1 MNRES
6 LRLSPRIKSCSK
18 YVGYVLVASNLL
30 VSSLGYAIDA
40 AETFEKKC
48 SSCHSIGGGD
58 DVGPDLKG
66 VNDRRDSKW
75 LIRFIQESQT
85 IVQSGDAVAVEL
97 FNNFRQKKMPDQ
109 DLSEADIL
117 QLLEFIKG
125 GGGPAKTSENK
136 SALKATPNDIELGRS
151 LFSGSMRLSKGGPAC
166 VSCHTAGQLQYLG
179 GGSLGPDLTQAYSN
193 YNDTGLSKVLTKITF
208 PTMAEIYAAKPLTND
223 EVFQI
228 KAFLY
233 TVDRAGPVTAGYQKK
248 FLFLGILGLFIG
260 LGVIDF
266 AWRSRRRKSSRPTAG
281 GKS

>member
-6 LRLSPRIKSCSK
+6 LTFERCIWFAKL
-18 YVGYVLVASNLL
+18 VLVASTLV
-30 VSSLGYAIDA
+30 VSSWSFAFDA

-66 VNDRRDSKW
+66 VNERRDSKW

-85 IVQSGDAVAVEL
+85 IIQSGDAVAVEL
-97 FNNFRQKKMPDQ
+97 FNKFRQKKMPDN
-109 DLSEADIL
+109 DLDEAEVL
-117 QLLEFIKG
+117 QLLEFIKAG
-125 GGGPAKTSENK
+125 GAPTKTSENK
-136 SALKATPNDIELGRS
+136 SALKATPNDIELGRN
-151 LFSGSMRLSKGGPAC
+151 LFSGTMRLSKGGPSC

-208 PTMAEIYAAKPLTND
+208 PTMAELYAARALTSD
-223 EVFQI
+223 EVFQL

-233 TVDRAGPVTAGYQKK
+233 SVDKAGPVTAGYQKK
-248 FLFLGILGLFIG
+248 FLFLGILGLFVG

-266 AWRSRRRKSSRPTAG
+266 SWRSRRRKSSRPTAG

>member
-1 MNRES
+1 M
-6 LRLSPRIKSCSK
+6 LA
-18 YVGYVLVASNLL
+18 ASSLL
-30 VSSLGYAIDA
+30 VNSWCFAFDA

-66 VNDRRDSKW
+66 VNERRDSKW

-85 IVQSGDAVAVEL
+85 IIQSGDAVAVEL
-97 FNNFRQKKMPDQ
+97 FNKFRQKKMPDN
-109 DLSEADIL
+109 DLNEAEVL
-117 QLLEFIKG
+117 QLLEFIKAG
-125 GGGPAKTSENK
+125 GAPTKTSENK
-136 SALKATPNDIELGRS
+136 SALKATPNDIELGQS
-151 LFSGSMRLSKGGPAC
+151 LFSGSMRLSKGGPSC

-208 PTMAEIYAAKPLTND
+208 PTMAEIYAAKPLTTD

-233 TVDRAGPVTAGYQKK
+233 SVDKAGPVTAGYQKK
-248 FLFLGILGLFIG
+248 FLFLGILGLFVG

-266 AWRSRRRKSSRPTAG
+266 SWRSRRRKSSRPTAG

>member
-6 LRLSPRIKSCSK
+6 LTFERCIWFAKL
-18 YVGYVLVASNLL
+18 VLVASTLV
-30 VSSLGYAIDA
+30 VSSWSFAFDA

-66 VNDRRDSKW
+66 VNERRDSKW

-85 IVQSGDAVAVEL
+85 IIQSGDAVAVEL
-97 FNNFRQKKMPDQ
+97 FNKFRQKKMPDN
-109 DLSEADIL
+109 DLAEAEVL
-117 QLLEFIKG
+117 QLLEFIKAG
-125 GGGPAKTSENK
+125 GAPTKTSENK
-136 SALKATPNDIELGRS
+136 SALKATPNDIELGRN
-151 LFSGSMRLSKGGPAC
+151 LFSGTVRLSKGGPSC

-233 TVDRAGPVTAGYQKK
+233 SVDKAGPVTAGYQKK
-248 FLFLGILGLFIG
+248 FLFLGILGLFVG

-266 AWRSRRRKSSRPTAG
+266 SWRSRRRKSSRPTAG

>member
-1 MNRES
+1 
-6 LRLSPRIKSCSK
+6 
-18 YVGYVLVASNLL
+18 
-30 VSSLGYAIDA
+30 
-40 AETFEKKC
+40 
-48 SSCHSIGGGD
+48 
-58 DVGPDLKG
+58 
-66 VNDRRDSKW
+66 

-85 IVQSGDAVAVEL
+85 IVQSGDPVAVEL
-97 FNNFRQKKMPDQ
+97 FNKFRQKKMPDQ
-109 DLSEADIL
+109 DLSEADVL

-151 LFSGSMRLSKGGPAC
+151 LFSGSMRLSKGGPSC
-166 VSCHTAGQLQYLG
+166 ISCHTAGQLQYLG

-233 TVDRAGPVTAGYQKK
+233 SVDKAGPVTAGYQKK
-248 FLFLGILGLFIG
+248 FIFLGILGLFVG

-266 AWRSRRRKSSRPTAG
+266 SWRSRRRKSSRPTAG